1 MAEAADRFVGIDVA
15 KARLDVAERAAGR
28 PLGTPWR
35 VVNDPAGV
43 AGLVERLAGDRPV
56 LIVLEATG
64 RLAEPVAA
72 ALAAVGLPVAVVN
85 PRQVR
90 DFARAVGRLAKTDRV
105 DATVLAHFA
114 EAVRPEVRPLPDE
127 AAVALGDLVGRRR
140 QLVEMLVMEKNRRRT
155 VGGTVG
161 ARIQAHITWLEREV
175 DEADRALGE
184 ALRAS
189 PAWRAADDRLRGVPG
204 IGPVTSA
211 ALLADLPELG
221 RLSPKQIAALVG
233 VAPFNRDSGTRR
245 GTRACW
251 GGRAPLR
258 AVLFMAARTAA
269 RHNPVIAPFYRRL
282 IAAGKPDKLA
292 IVACIRKLLV
302 ILNAMLRDHAA
313 WRPRPAAQAA

>member
-1 MAEAADRFVGIDVA
+1 VEN
-15 KARLDVAERAAGR
+15 E
-28 PLGTPWR
+28 
-35 VVNDPAGV
+35 PAGV
-43 AGLVERLAGDRPV
+43 AGLAERLVSERPT

-127 AAVALGDLVGRRR
+127 AAVALGELVGRRR
-140 QLVEMLVMEKNRRRT
+140 QVVEMLVMEKNRRRT
-155 VGGTVG
+155 VGGGVG
-161 ARIQAHITWLEREV
+161 ARIQAHIAWLEREL
-175 DEADRALGE
+175 DEVDRALGE
-184 ALRAS
+184 TLRAS
-189 PAWRAADDRLRGVPG
+189 PAWRAADDLLQGVPG

-211 ALLADLPELG
+211 MLLADLPELG
-221 RLSPKQIAALVG
+221 QLSPKQIAALVG
-233 VAPFNRDSGTRR
+233 VAPFNRDSGARR

-269 RHNPVIAPFYRRL
+269 RHNPIIAAFYRRL

-302 ILNAMLRDHAA
+302 ILNAMLRDQTP
-313 WRPRPAAQAA
+313 WQPRLAVQAA